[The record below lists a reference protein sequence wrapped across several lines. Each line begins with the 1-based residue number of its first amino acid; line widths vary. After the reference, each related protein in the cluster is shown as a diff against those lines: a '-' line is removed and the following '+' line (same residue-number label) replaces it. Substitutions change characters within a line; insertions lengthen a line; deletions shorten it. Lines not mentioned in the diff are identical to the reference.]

1 MIPQGFRAAQQV
13 NTLSR
18 APCIRVS
25 EGVHLMDAAADEP
38 DNAPMNNDTQLEL
51 PPPEAAG
58 DDQQRPSGGTGDRP
72 LLRRYDGILGG
83 VATGLAG
90 HFRMAPWLIR
100 LAFVV
105 VSFFGGLG
113 ILLYLAGWLLIPA
126 EGNDRS
132 IAERWL
138 EETGTGRSWI
148 GAALIALAAIWLLT
162 SLDIA
167 RSGPA
172 WAVALL
178 VLGILLYRGENP
190 PDQGT
195 QDHATSPE
203 GQVVAP
209 VVVSSTA
216 GTTPQ
221 RRPRAHRQSAPRPS
235 RPPSMLGRYTL
246 AVGLIGV
253 GILALLDNAG
263 AIFPDARHYLALAV
277 AIVGTGLLI
286 GSFWGRSRML
296 ILAGLLLAF
305 LMGLA
310 TIGKVV
316 DTFADEVRTYR
327 PATIEEVATNYTMDS
342 GTLIVDL
349 TSVDWQNRE
358 IGINAELG
366 AGKLEIKIPN
376 DVGAT
381 VSARAGIGQ
390 VDVFGRL
397 SEGLGVGRSATVE
410 GPAGAG
416 DITLTVR
423 VGAGQ
428 VTVTQESNS

>member
-1 MIPQGFRAAQQV
+1 
-13 NTLSR
+13 
-18 APCIRVS
+18 
-25 EGVHLMDAAADEP
+25 
-38 DNAPMNNDTQLEL
+38 
-51 PPPEAAG
+51 
-58 DDQQRPSGGTGDRP
+58 
-72 LLRRYDGILGG
+72 
-83 VATGLAG
+83 
-90 HFRMAPWLIR
+90 
-100 LAFVV
+100 
-105 VSFFGGLG
+105 
-113 ILLYLAGWLLIPA
+113 
-126 EGNDRS
+126 
-132 IAERWL
+132 
-138 EETGTGRSWI
+138 
-148 GAALIALAAIWLLT
+148 
-162 SLDIA
+162 
-167 RSGPA
+167 
-172 WAVALL
+172 
-178 VLGILLYRGENP
+178 
-190 PDQGT
+190 
-195 QDHATSPE
+195 
-203 GQVVAP
+203 
-209 VVVSSTA
+209 
-216 GTTPQ
+216 
-221 RRPRAHRQSAPRPS
+221 
-235 RPPSMLGRYTL
+235 MLGRYTL

-327 PATIEEVATNYTMDS
+327 PVTIEEVATNYTMDS